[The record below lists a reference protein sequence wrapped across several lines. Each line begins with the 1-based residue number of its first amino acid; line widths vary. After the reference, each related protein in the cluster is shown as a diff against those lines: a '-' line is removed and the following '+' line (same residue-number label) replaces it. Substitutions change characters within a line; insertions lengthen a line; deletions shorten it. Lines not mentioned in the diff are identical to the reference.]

1 MEDELK
7 KRVVGQD
14 PAIRT
19 ITKAIRRAR
28 AGLKDPNRPIGSFL
42 FLGPTGVGKTYL
54 AKQLA
59 EYLFES
65 PNTLIRV
72 DMSEYMEKFN
82 ISRLIGSP
90 PGYVGY
96 EEGGILTEQV
106 RRHPYSVILFDE
118 IEKAHPEI
126 FNILLQVMDDGMLT
140 DSLGHK
146 VDFKNTI
153 IIMTSNIGVKDLKN
167 ANRFGF
173 ANEENDDNF
182 ERIKTKIEGEL
193 KRAFNPEF
201 LNRLDDIV
209 YFRQFSQPDALKI
222 VELALKDLVKK
233 LNERHIE
240 FQLTEGAK
248 KFIAEHGFDPMYGAR
263 PLRRAIQRYV
273 EDPIADELIKGKF
286 ADGSVIQI
294 KMKNKHELMF
304 TEIDRKKD
312 ETEDVELKG

>member
-1 MEDELK
+1 
-7 KRVVGQD
+7 
-14 PAIRT
+14 
-19 ITKAIRRAR
+19 
-28 AGLKDPNRPIGSFL
+28 
-42 FLGPTGVGKTYL
+42 
-54 AKQLA
+54 
-59 EYLFES
+59 
-65 PNTLIRV
+65 
-72 DMSEYMEKFN
+72 
-82 ISRLIGSP
+82 
-90 PGYVGY
+90 VGY

-118 IEKAHPEI
+118 IEKAHPDI

-140 DSLGHK
+140 DSLGHR

-167 ANRFGF
+167 ANQFGF
-173 ANEENDDNF
+173 ANEENNDNF

-233 LNERHIE
+233 LSERNIE

-263 PLRRAIQRYV
+263 PLRRAIQKYV
-273 EDPIADELIKGKF
+273 EDPIADELIKGAF
-286 ADGSVIQI
+286 TDGSIIQI
-294 KMKNKHELMF
+294 KMKNKHELSF
-304 TEIDRKKD
+304 TEVGRKKD
-312 ETEDVELKG
+312 EPEDIELKG